1 MAAAW
6 FVLTHVACA
15 ESANSI
21 GKNAADSN
29 TNNAANKRSVFILV
43 SLP

>member
-6 FVLTHVACA
+6 FVLTHVAYA
-15 ESANSI
+15 DSANNA
-21 GKNAADSN
+21 GKKAADVN
-29 TNNAANKRSVFILV
+29 TNNAANKRSGFILV